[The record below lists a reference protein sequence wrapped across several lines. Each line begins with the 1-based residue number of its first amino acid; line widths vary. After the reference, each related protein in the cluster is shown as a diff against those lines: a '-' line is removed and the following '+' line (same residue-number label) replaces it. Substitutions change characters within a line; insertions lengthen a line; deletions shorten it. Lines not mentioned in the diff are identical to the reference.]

1 MRFTLALPRN
11 FNFWAT
17 VFSHGWCALP
27 PFHVDKAQRRIRAV
41 IPNENGGYDDVSL
54 SESRRRLLVSVE
66 NTSTLRQQ
74 DISRISKHILSIF
87 RMEESLD
94 EFYAETK
101 KHPRYRWISKK
112 CAGRLLRC
120 PTVFEDVVKMI
131 CTTNCSWALT
141 EIMAGA
147 LVTKLG
153 DHIHGDVYS
162 FPTPEDIAACSES
175 FLRKEIRCGY
185 RAPYLL
191 ELSQKIAS
199 GKLDIEEWRTSGLP
213 TEELFKQVR
222 TVKGVGPYA
231 AGNILKLLGRYDYL
245 GLDSWCRGKFYELFK
260 KGRKVKDS
268 TIEKYYAPFGKWRG
282 LFLWMDV
289 TKDWH
294 TREFPF

>member
-1 MRFTLALPRN
+1 MKFKLLLPRN

-27 PFHVDKAQRRIRAV
+27 PFQVDREDRRLRTV
-41 IPNENGGYDDVSL
+41 IPRSNGGYDEVFL
-54 SESRRRLLVSVE
+54 TENKRALQVSVE
-66 NTSTLRQQ
+66 NISAAREQ
-74 DISRISKHILSIF
+74 DISRISKCISSMF
-87 RMEESLD
+87 RIGESFD

-101 KHPRYRWISKK
+101 KYPRYRWVSKK
-112 CAGRLLRC
+112 RAGRLLRC

-141 EIMAGA
+141 EIMVGE
-147 LVTKLG
+147 LVRKLG
-153 DHIHGDVYS
+153 THVHGEVYS
-162 FPTPEDIAACSES
+162 FPTPEAIAACSES

-191 ELSQKIAS
+191 ELSRKIAS
-199 GKLDIEEWRTSGLP
+199 GKLAIEEWRTSSVP
-213 TEELFKQVR
+213 TEELFMQVR
-222 TVKGVGPYA
+222 SVKGVGPYA

-282 LFLWMDV
+282 LFLWMDI

-294 TREFPF
+294 TKEFPL